1 MKNIKFSKSF
11 SMFVVFIVVGIMQ
24 CSLLWYIASCNNDVI
39 LSEDPKTFRIMFM
52 NMGVVQ
58 LTSSMFVFLFIS
70 LIQQFFWS
78 EMKEIRKDI
87 EEIKNDNRGRSL
99 TFDKENKN

>member
-1 MKNIKFSKSF
+1 MKNIKFSKPF
-11 SMFVVFIVVGIMQ
+11 SIFVIFIVVGIMQ
-24 CSLLWYIASCNNDVI
+24 SSLLWYIASCYNNVI

-58 LTSSMFVFLFIS
+58 LTSSMFVFMFIF

-78 EMKEIRKDI
+78 EMQEIRKDI
-87 EEIKNDNRGRSL
+87 
-99 TFDKENKN
+99 KELKK